1 MAIRVTRKLEANTQA
16 QVLAI
21 RQHTQKQEVGVVRRR
36 RREHYLAAT
45 TKAPKQKARRVAIGT
60 CCESVAIAPLG
71 LRRSTESEGL
81 KNNASKLDMSVDN
94 TQS

>member
-1 MAIRVTRKLEANTQA
+1 MVIRVTRKLEANTQA

-45 TKAPKQKARRVAIGT
+45 TKAPKQKARKPDESQSELAVNRSLSHLSVKGVLQRVRVSKT
-60 CCESVAIAPLG
+60 ML
-71 LRRSTESEGL
+71 
-81 KNNASKLDMSVDN
+81 ASW
-94 TQS
+94 T